1 MAVTLRLARHG
12 STHRPFYH
20 VVAADSRKA
29 RNGRYLEKLG
39 YYDPN
44 ANPSVIELKEDRVQ
58 HWYGNGA
65 TLSPTVSKLLKVK
78 SVKLTRNV
86 TSKGK

>member
-29 RNGRYLEKLG
+29 RDGRYLEKLG

-44 ANPSVIELKEDRVQ
+44 KEPSIIELKEDRVQ
-58 HWYGNGA
+58 HWFGNGA
-65 TLSPTVSKLLKVK
+65 TVSPTVSKLLKIKNVELK
-78 SVKLTRNV
+78 RNGA
-86 TSKGK
+86 KK

>member
-39 YYDPN
+39 YYNPN
-44 ANPSVIELKEDRVQ
+44 TNPSVVVLKEDRVQ

-65 TLSPTVSKLLKVK
+65 TLSNAVDKLIKAK
-78 SVKLTRNV
+78 SIKLGRN
-86 TSKGK
+86 TTK